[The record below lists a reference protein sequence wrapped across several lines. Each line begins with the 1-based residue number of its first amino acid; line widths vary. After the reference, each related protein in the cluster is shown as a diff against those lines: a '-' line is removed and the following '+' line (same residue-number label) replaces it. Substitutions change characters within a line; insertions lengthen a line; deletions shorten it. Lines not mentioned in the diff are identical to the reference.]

1 MVIAAGSTPTSLAS
15 AALTLPMLPDAGTFT
30 RHIRLDVRTRTVM
43 VAIVVDGHSKLH
55 WEPSSWVPAARE
67 WHAREATP
75 GSSGRVAVEELCH
88 KHKHQEVACV
98 PSARMMI
105 HELWVQLF
113 AC

>member
-75 GSSGRVAVEELCH
+75 GSSGRVAVEARTSG
-88 KHKHQEVACV
+88 KHGNWHVDVRAWMEAYPALV
-98 PSARMMI
+98 
-105 HELWVQLF
+105 
-113 AC
+113 